1 MIKLYD
7 VIYADPPWRYSFSK
21 SSSRK
26 IENHYNTMTLDDIC
40 SLQVPSKEN
49 SVLYLWATAPKLIQA
64 LKVMDE

>member
-49 SVLYLWATAPKLIQA
+49 SVLYL
-64 LKVMDE
+64 